1 MLRIPLIV
9 SWSIAFACVLH
20 MAHAAATP
28 QEQRPDTQ
36 TRQLLTDPVFA
47 RGVRVVAPN
56 DPRTIDGLLQID
68 RAAGDPAWRLA
79 QWSSRTT
86 LSGAAPQKLS
96 GGRTSFSSETK
107 AVVFGPAEGDERGVR
122 LLMLGGR
129 EYAGRLR
136 RPEEP
141 WPHLLVE
148 QEVARPPA
156 LAELSRLQFRIDFR
170 LLQSRVAVEG
180 PLQPWHCA
188 QFQAFLTVQNR
199 NRGSAGHGDFL
210 WFGIPMYDSRHRQPI
225 AHAARDTAGSNKFI
239 YTPAG
244 RVYTPRPAADGDWIT
259 IDHDLLPLIR
269 EGLERAWKDGFL
281 LESRNPADLR
291 ITSLNLGWELT
302 GPLDVEMHF
311 RDLSLEATADR
322 R

>member
-1 MLRIPLIV
+1 MIRIPLIV
-9 SWSIAFACVLH
+9 SCSIVFACTLRT
-20 MAHAAATP
+20 AHAAAPP
-28 QEQRPDTQ
+28 QGRPDAQ
-36 TRQLLTDPVFA
+36 ARQLLIDPAFV
-47 RGVRVVAPN
+47 RGVLVVAPDN
-56 DPRTIDGLLQID
+56 PRAIDGGLQAD
-68 RAAGDPAWRLA
+68 PAAGDPAWRLA
-79 QWSSRTT
+79 QWHSRTT
-86 LSGAAPQKLS
+86 LGDAAPQRLS
-96 GGRTSFSSETK
+96 GGRITFASETK
-107 AVVFGPAEGDERGVR
+107 AITFGPAEGDERGVR

-136 RPEEP
+136 KPEEP

-148 QEVARPPA
+148 QELARPPA
-156 LAELSRLQFRIDFR
+156 LAELSRLRFRIGFR
-170 LLQSRVAVEG
+170 LLQSRVAVET

-199 NRGSAGHGDFL
+199 NRASAGHGDFL
-210 WFGIPMYDSRHRQPI
+210 WFGIPMYDSRHRQPL
-225 AHAARDTAGSNKFI
+225 AHAARDTAGSNKYI

-244 RVYTPRPAADGDWIT
+244 RVYTPRAAADGDWIT

-302 GPLDVEMHF
+302 GPLDVEMHV

-322 R
+322 P